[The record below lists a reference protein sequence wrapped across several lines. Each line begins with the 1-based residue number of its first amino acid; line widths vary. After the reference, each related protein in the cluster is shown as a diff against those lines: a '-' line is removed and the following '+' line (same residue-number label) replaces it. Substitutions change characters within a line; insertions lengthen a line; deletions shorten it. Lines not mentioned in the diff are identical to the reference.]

1 MTRATYERLAPR
13 FGDVARVVNDIRD
26 GKIDAGGPLVMADGT
41 SLTEITDLRLT
52 EQSVLVLSPRSPDAA
67 STAWWVVDKG
77 RGKITI
83 GHDAVAGDLA
93 FDWLALG

>member
-13 FGDVARVVNDIRD
+13 YTDVARVVNDIRD
-26 GKIDAGGPLVMADGT
+26 GKVDAGGSFAMLDGT

-67 STAWWVVDKG
+67 NIAWWVVDKG
-77 RGKITI
+77 RGKMTI